1 MAVQFTK
8 QPEYLAVQALVAEMD
23 QDGQI
28 ERFQGACVPASEIIQ
43 AILHARGVRSRLL
56 ECTALVVNS
65 PVNGNAI
72 HFIGFD
78 SLVPLTPHDV
88 DTHMVVL
95 VEAETPFIID
105 ASIGHKMGNAKYVI
119 VAPLSGSDPEIIA
132 EASFK
137 GAKVTYRLRKNVRY
151 QNIHQKTL
159 VERMESERKMT
170 KDIDTLYLMVK
181 ALLGFT
187 VFNMTAN
194 IALIVLKMLYP

>member
-1 MAVQFTK
+1 MEVKFTK
-8 QPEYLAVQALVAEMD
+8 QPEYEIVQALVAEMD
-23 QDGQI
+23 HDGQI

-78 SLVPLTPHDV
+78 SLVPLTPYDV

-95 VEAETPFIID
+95 VEAEIPFIID
-105 ASIGHKMGNAKYVI
+105 ASIGQKMGNAKYVI
-119 VAPLSGSDPEIIA
+119 VAPLSSADPDIIA
-132 EASFK
+132 KASFSN
-137 GAKVTYRLRKNVRY
+137 ASVTYRVRKNIRY

-159 VERMESERKMT
+159 IERMESERKMS

-181 ALLGFT
+181 TLLAIGA
-187 VFNMTAN
+187 FNMIAN
-194 IALIVLKMLYP
+194 ITLIVLKALYL